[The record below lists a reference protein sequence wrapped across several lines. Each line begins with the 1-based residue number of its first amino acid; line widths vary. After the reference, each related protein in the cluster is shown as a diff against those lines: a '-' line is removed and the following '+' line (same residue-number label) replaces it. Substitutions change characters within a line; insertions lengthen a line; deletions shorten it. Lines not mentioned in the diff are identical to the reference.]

1 MTLIDKKYGSDSE
14 APRINDAQLLNA
26 LKASNRIDSHLA
38 TNMAKLNKNFSE
50 HKRAMG
56 DSHQQVEDVIV
67 DQATR
72 VMNHS
77 TEESKRQNKE
87 ALEEYF
93 KTPNFFVDLLI
104 IIWLVKSLNLN
115 SKSQEQRILAIEIS
129 LLFFC
134 FWFFE
139 PLFSFFIYFCF
150 LHSTRHLIEEKNN
163 LQLKTSKLILKTIP
177 MTLLT
182 LLFFTLIFFFFYD
195 SVNTLALSYVVI
207 GLSSLTISHIVLINF
222 TKNN

>member
-1 MTLIDKKYGSDSE
+1 MTLIDKKYGSDNE
-14 APRINDAQLLNA
+14 EPRLNEDQILNA

-72 VMNHS
+72 VMNHL

-93 KTPNFFVDLLI
+93 KTPNFFVDLLNKVVEAVEQNSRKI
-104 IIWLVKSLNLN
+104 DEN
-115 SKSQEQRILAIEIS
+115 SKIVKNRMSYGQYLEEIPEID
-129 LLFFC
+129 LPKEDFD
-134 FWFFE
+134 
-139 PLFSFFIYFCF
+139 
-150 LHSTRHLIEEKNN
+150 LIEENEEREE
-163 LQLKTSKLILKTIP
+163 SKEDD
-177 MTLLT
+177 
-182 LLFFTLIFFFFYD
+182 FEF
-195 SVNTLALSYVVI
+195 
-207 GLSSLTISHIVLINF
+207 
-222 TKNN
+222 

>member
-1 MTLIDKKYGSDSE
+1 MTLIDKKYGSDNE
-14 APRINDAQLLNA
+14 EPRLNEDQILNA

-72 VMNHS
+72 VMNHL

-93 KTPNFFVDLLI
+93 KTPNFFVDLLNKVVEAVEQNSRKVEQNSRKI
-104 IIWLVKSLNLN
+104 DENSKIVKSRMSYGQYL
-115 SKSQEQRILAIEIS
+115 EEIPEID
-129 LLFFC
+129 LPKEDFD
-134 FWFFE
+134 
-139 PLFSFFIYFCF
+139 
-150 LHSTRHLIEEKNN
+150 LIEENEEREE
-163 LQLKTSKLILKTIP
+163 SKEDD
-177 MTLLT
+177 
-182 LLFFTLIFFFFYD
+182 FGF
-195 SVNTLALSYVVI
+195 
-207 GLSSLTISHIVLINF
+207 
-222 TKNN
+222 

>member
-1 MTLIDKKYGSDSE
+1 MTLIDKKYGSDNE
-14 APRINDAQLLNA
+14 EPRLNEDQILNA

-72 VMNHS
+72 VMNHL

-93 KTPNFFVDLLI
+93 KTPNFFVDLLNKVVEAVEQNSRKI
-104 IIWLVKSLNLN
+104 DEN
-115 SKSQEQRILAIEIS
+115 SKIVKNRMSYGKYLEEIPEID
-129 LLFFC
+129 LPKEGFDL
-134 FWFFE
+134 
-139 PLFSFFIYFCF
+139 
-150 LHSTRHLIEEKNN
+150 REE
-163 LQLKTSKLILKTIP
+163 SEEE
-177 MTLLT
+177 
-182 LLFFTLIFFFFYD
+182 D
-195 SVNTLALSYVVI
+195 
-207 GLSSLTISHIVLINF
+207 NF
-222 TKNN
+222 GF

>member
-1 MTLIDKKYGSDSE
+1 MTLIDKKYGSDNE
-14 APRINDAQLLNA
+14 EPRLNEDQILNA

-72 VMNHS
+72 VMNHL

-93 KTPNFFVDLLI
+93 KTPNFFVDLLNKVVEAVEQNSRKI
-104 IIWLVKSLNLN
+104 DEN
-115 SKSQEQRILAIEIS
+115 SKIVKNRMSYGQYLEEIPEID
-129 LLFFC
+129 LPKEDFD
-134 FWFFE
+134 
-139 PLFSFFIYFCF
+139 
-150 LHSTRHLIEEKNN
+150 LIEENGEREE
-163 LQLKTSKLILKTIP
+163 SKEDD
-177 MTLLT
+177 
-182 LLFFTLIFFFFYD
+182 FGF
-195 SVNTLALSYVVI
+195 
-207 GLSSLTISHIVLINF
+207 
-222 TKNN
+222 

>member
-14 APRINDAQLLNA
+14 EPRLNDEQILNA

-50 HKRAMG
+50 QKKAMG

-72 VMNHS
+72 VMNHL

-93 KTPNFFVDLLI
+93 KTPNFFVDLLNKVVEAVEQNSRKI
-104 IIWLVKSLNLN
+104 DEN
-115 SKSQEQRILAIEIS
+115 SKIVKNRMSYGQYLEEIPEID
-129 LLFFC
+129 LPKEGFDVV
-134 FWFFE
+134 
-139 PLFSFFIYFCF
+139 
-150 LHSTRHLIEEKNN
+150 EESENKDD
-163 LQLKTSKLILKTIP
+163 LE
-177 MTLLT
+177 
-182 LLFFTLIFFFFYD
+182 F
-195 SVNTLALSYVVI
+195 
-207 GLSSLTISHIVLINF
+207 
-222 TKNN
+222 

>member
-1 MTLIDKKYGSDSE
+1 MTLIDKKYGSDNE
-14 APRINDAQLLNA
+14 EPRLNEDQILNA

-72 VMNHS
+72 VMNHL

-93 KTPNFFVDLLI
+93 KTPNFFVDLLNKVVEAVEQNSRKI
-104 IIWLVKSLNLN
+104 DEN
-115 SKSQEQRILAIEIS
+115 SKIVKNRMSYGQYLEEIPEID
-129 LLFFC
+129 LPKEDFD
-134 FWFFE
+134 
-139 PLFSFFIYFCF
+139 
-150 LHSTRHLIEEKNN
+150 LIEESEEKEE
-163 LQLKTSKLILKTIP
+163 SKEDD
-177 MTLLT
+177 
-182 LLFFTLIFFFFYD
+182 FGF
-195 SVNTLALSYVVI
+195 
-207 GLSSLTISHIVLINF
+207 
-222 TKNN
+222 

>member
-1 MTLIDKKYGSDSE
+1 MTLIDKKYGSDNE
-14 APRINDAQLLNA
+14 EPRLNEDQILNA

-72 VMNHS
+72 VMNHL

-93 KTPNFFVDLLI
+93 KTPNFFVDLLNKVVEAVEQNSRKI
-104 IIWLVKSLNLN
+104 DEN
-115 SKSQEQRILAIEIS
+115 SKIVKNRMSYGQYLEEIPEID
-129 LLFFC
+129 LPKEDFD
-134 FWFFE
+134 
-139 PLFSFFIYFCF
+139 
-150 LHSTRHLIEEKNN
+150 LIEENEEREE
-163 LQLKTSKLILKTIP
+163 SKE
-177 MTLLT
+177 
-182 LLFFTLIFFFFYD
+182 D
-195 SVNTLALSYVVI
+195 
-207 GLSSLTISHIVLINF
+207 NF
-222 TKNN
+222 GF

>member
-1 MTLIDKKYGSDSE
+1 MTLIDKKYGSDNE
-14 APRINDAQLLNA
+14 EPRLNEDQILNA

-72 VMNHS
+72 VMNHL

-93 KTPNFFVDLLI
+93 KTPNFFVDLLNKVVEAVEQNSRKI
-104 IIWLVKSLNLN
+104 DEN
-115 SKSQEQRILAIEIS
+115 SKIVKNRMSYGQYLEEIPEID
-129 LLFFC
+129 LPKEGFD
-134 FWFFE
+134 
-139 PLFSFFIYFCF
+139 
-150 LHSTRHLIEEKNN
+150 LIEENGEREE
-163 LQLKTSKLILKTIP
+163 SKEDD
-177 MTLLT
+177 
-182 LLFFTLIFFFFYD
+182 FGF
-195 SVNTLALSYVVI
+195 
-207 GLSSLTISHIVLINF
+207 
-222 TKNN
+222 

>member
-1 MTLIDKKYGSDSE
+1 MTLIDKKYGSDNEE
-14 APRINDAQLLNA
+14 ARLNEDQILNA

-72 VMNHS
+72 VMNHL

-93 KTPNFFVDLLI
+93 KTPNFFVDLLNKVVEAVEQNSRKI
-104 IIWLVKSLNLN
+104 DEN
-115 SKSQEQRILAIEIS
+115 SKIVKNRMSYGQYLEEIPEID
-129 LLFFC
+129 LPKEDFD
-134 FWFFE
+134 
-139 PLFSFFIYFCF
+139 
-150 LHSTRHLIEEKNN
+150 LIEENEEREE
-163 LQLKTSKLILKTIP
+163 SKEDD
-177 MTLLT
+177 
-182 LLFFTLIFFFFYD
+182 FGF
-195 SVNTLALSYVVI
+195 
-207 GLSSLTISHIVLINF
+207 
-222 TKNN
+222 

>member
-1 MTLIDKKYGSDSE
+1 MTLIDKKYGSDNE
-14 APRINDAQLLNA
+14 EPRLNEDQILNA

-72 VMNHS
+72 VMNHL

-93 KTPNFFVDLLI
+93 KTPNFFVDLLNKVVEAVEQNSRKVEQNSRKI
-104 IIWLVKSLNLN
+104 DEN
-115 SKSQEQRILAIEIS
+115 SKIVKNRMSYGQYLEEIPEID
-129 LLFFC
+129 LPKEDFD
-134 FWFFE
+134 
-139 PLFSFFIYFCF
+139 
-150 LHSTRHLIEEKNN
+150 LIEENEESEE
-163 LQLKTSKLILKTIP
+163 SKEDE
-177 MTLLT
+177 
-182 LLFFTLIFFFFYD
+182 F
-195 SVNTLALSYVVI
+195 
-207 GLSSLTISHIVLINF
+207 
-222 TKNN
+222 

>member
-1 MTLIDKKYGSDSE
+1 MTLIDKKYGSDNE
-14 APRINDAQLLNA
+14 EPRLNEDQILNA

-72 VMNHS
+72 VMNHI

-93 KTPNFFVDLLI
+93 KTPNFFVDLLNKVVEAVEQNSRKI
-104 IIWLVKSLNLN
+104 DEN
-115 SKSQEQRILAIEIS
+115 SKIVKNRMSYGQYLEEIPEID
-129 LLFFC
+129 LPKEGCDLV
-134 FWFFE
+134 
-139 PLFSFFIYFCF
+139 
-150 LHSTRHLIEEKNN
+150 EE
-163 LQLKTSKLILKTIP
+163 SEEDD
-177 MTLLT
+177 
-182 LLFFTLIFFFFYD
+182 FGF
-195 SVNTLALSYVVI
+195 
-207 GLSSLTISHIVLINF
+207 
-222 TKNN
+222 

>member
-1 MTLIDKKYGSDSE
+1 MTLIDKKYGSDNE
-14 APRINDAQLLNA
+14 EPRLNEDQILNA

-72 VMNHS
+72 VMNHL

-93 KTPNFFVDLLI
+93 KTPNFFVDLLNKVVEAVEQNSRKI
-104 IIWLVKSLNLN
+104 DEN
-115 SKSQEQRILAIEIS
+115 SKIVKNRMSYGQYLEEIPEIDLPKEGFDLVEES
-129 LLFFC
+129 EEEDN
-134 FWFFE
+134 FE
-139 PLFSFFIYFCF
+139 F
-150 LHSTRHLIEEKNN
+150 
-163 LQLKTSKLILKTIP
+163 
-177 MTLLT
+177 
-182 LLFFTLIFFFFYD
+182 
-195 SVNTLALSYVVI
+195 
-207 GLSSLTISHIVLINF
+207 
-222 TKNN
+222 

>member
-1 MTLIDKKYGSDSE
+1 MTLIDKKYGSDNE
-14 APRINDAQLLNA
+14 EPRLNEDQILNA

-72 VMNHS
+72 VMNHL

-93 KTPNFFVDLLI
+93 KTPNFFVDLLNKVVEAVEQNSRKI
-104 IIWLVKSLNLN
+104 DEN
-115 SKSQEQRILAIEIS
+115 SKIVKNRMSYGQYLEEIPEIDLS
-129 LLFFC
+129 KEGVDLV
-134 FWFFE
+134 
-139 PLFSFFIYFCF
+139 
-150 LHSTRHLIEEKNN
+150 EE
-163 LQLKTSKLILKTIP
+163 SEEE
-177 MTLLT
+177 
-182 LLFFTLIFFFFYD
+182 D
-195 SVNTLALSYVVI
+195 
-207 GLSSLTISHIVLINF
+207 NF
-222 TKNN
+222 GF

>member
-1 MTLIDKKYGSDSE
+1 MTLIDKKYGSDNE
-14 APRINDAQLLNA
+14 EPRLNEDQILNA

-72 VMNHS
+72 VMNHL

-93 KTPNFFVDLLI
+93 KTPNFFVDLLNKVVEAVEQNSRKI
-104 IIWLVKSLNLN
+104 DEN
-115 SKSQEQRILAIEIS
+115 SKIVKNRMSYGQYLEEIPEID
-129 LLFFC
+129 LPKEGVDLV
-134 FWFFE
+134 
-139 PLFSFFIYFCF
+139 
-150 LHSTRHLIEEKNN
+150 EE
-163 LQLKTSKLILKTIP
+163 SEEE
-177 MTLLT
+177 
-182 LLFFTLIFFFFYD
+182 D
-195 SVNTLALSYVVI
+195 
-207 GLSSLTISHIVLINF
+207 NF
-222 TKNN
+222 GF

>member
-1 MTLIDKKYGSDSE
+1 MTLIDKKYGSDNE
-14 APRINDAQLLNA
+14 EPRLNEDQILNA

-72 VMNHS
+72 VMNHL

-93 KTPNFFVDLLI
+93 KTPNFFVDLLNKVVEAVEQNSRKI
-104 IIWLVKSLNLN
+104 DEYSKIVKNRMSYGQYLEEIPEIDLPKEGCDLV
-115 SKSQEQRILAIEIS
+115 
-129 LLFFC
+129 
-134 FWFFE
+134 
-139 PLFSFFIYFCF
+139 
-150 LHSTRHLIEEKNN
+150 EE
-163 LQLKTSKLILKTIP
+163 SEEEDD
-177 MTLLT
+177 
-182 LLFFTLIFFFFYD
+182 FGF
-195 SVNTLALSYVVI
+195 
-207 GLSSLTISHIVLINF
+207 
-222 TKNN
+222 

>member
-1 MTLIDKKYGSDSE
+1 MTLIDKKYGSDNE
-14 APRINDAQLLNA
+14 EPRLNEDQILNA

-72 VMNHS
+72 VMNHL

-93 KTPNFFVDLLI
+93 KTPNFFVDLLNKVVEAVEQNSRKVEQNSRKI
-104 IIWLVKSLNLN
+104 DEN
-115 SKSQEQRILAIEIS
+115 SKIVKNRMSYGQYLEEIPEID
-129 LLFFC
+129 LPKEDFD
-134 FWFFE
+134 
-139 PLFSFFIYFCF
+139 
-150 LHSTRHLIEEKNN
+150 LIEENEEREE
-163 LQLKTSKLILKTIP
+163 SKEDD
-177 MTLLT
+177 
-182 LLFFTLIFFFFYD
+182 FEF
-195 SVNTLALSYVVI
+195 
-207 GLSSLTISHIVLINF
+207 
-222 TKNN
+222 

>member
-1 MTLIDKKYGSDSE
+1 MTTIDKKYGSDNE
-14 APRINDAQLLNA
+14 EPRLNEDQILNA

-72 VMNHS
+72 VMNHL

-93 KTPNFFVDLLI
+93 KTPNFFVDLLNKVVEAVEQNSRKI
-104 IIWLVKSLNLN
+104 DEN
-115 SKSQEQRILAIEIS
+115 SKIVKNRMSYGQYLEEIPEID
-129 LLFFC
+129 LPKEGCDLV
-134 FWFFE
+134 
-139 PLFSFFIYFCF
+139 
-150 LHSTRHLIEEKNN
+150 EE
-163 LQLKTSKLILKTIP
+163 SEEEDD
-177 MTLLT
+177 
-182 LLFFTLIFFFFYD
+182 FGF
-195 SVNTLALSYVVI
+195 
-207 GLSSLTISHIVLINF
+207 
-222 TKNN
+222 

>member
-1 MTLIDKKYGSDSE
+1 MTFIDKKYGSDNE
-14 APRINDAQLLNA
+14 EPRLNEDQILNA

-72 VMNHS
+72 VMNHL

-93 KTPNFFVDLLI
+93 KTPNFFVDLLNKVVEAVEQNSRKI
-104 IIWLVKSLNLN
+104 DEN
-115 SKSQEQRILAIEIS
+115 SKIVQNRMSYGQYLEEIPEID
-129 LLFFC
+129 LPKEGFDLV
-134 FWFFE
+134 
-139 PLFSFFIYFCF
+139 
-150 LHSTRHLIEEKNN
+150 EE
-163 LQLKTSKLILKTIP
+163 SEEEDD
-177 MTLLT
+177 
-182 LLFFTLIFFFFYD
+182 FGF
-195 SVNTLALSYVVI
+195 
-207 GLSSLTISHIVLINF
+207 
-222 TKNN
+222 

>member
-1 MTLIDKKYGSDSE
+1 MIDKKYGSDNE
-14 APRINDAQLLNA
+14 EPRLNEDQILNA

-72 VMNHS
+72 VMNHL

-93 KTPNFFVDLLI
+93 KTPNFFVDLLNKVVEAVEQNSRKI
-104 IIWLVKSLNLN
+104 DEN
-115 SKSQEQRILAIEIS
+115 SKIVKNRMSYGQYLEEIPEID
-129 LLFFC
+129 LPKEGFDLG
-134 FWFFE
+134 
-139 PLFSFFIYFCF
+139 
-150 LHSTRHLIEEKNN
+150 EE
-163 LQLKTSKLILKTIP
+163 SEEEDD
-177 MTLLT
+177 
-182 LLFFTLIFFFFYD
+182 FGF
-195 SVNTLALSYVVI
+195 
-207 GLSSLTISHIVLINF
+207 
-222 TKNN
+222 

>member
-1 MTLIDKKYGSDSE
+1 MTLIDKKYSSDNE
-14 APRINDAQLLNA
+14 EPRLNEDQILNA

-72 VMNHS
+72 VMNHL

-93 KTPNFFVDLLI
+93 KTPNFFVDLLNK
-104 IIWLVKSLNLN
+104 VVEAVEQNSRKVEQKSRKIDEN
-115 SKSQEQRILAIEIS
+115 SKIVQNRMSYGDYLEEIPEID
-129 LLFFC
+129 LPKEDFD
-134 FWFFE
+134 
-139 PLFSFFIYFCF
+139 
-150 LHSTRHLIEEKNN
+150 LIEENGEREE
-163 LQLKTSKLILKTIP
+163 SKEDD
-177 MTLLT
+177 
-182 LLFFTLIFFFFYD
+182 FGF
-195 SVNTLALSYVVI
+195 
-207 GLSSLTISHIVLINF
+207 
-222 TKNN
+222 